1 MHREMAAFPNVAKPE
16 RRQQLCGRRETRG
29 PSGAPPNAGGA
40 SGAAGGCSGSTMH
53 RGEVKR
59 TASGSSSAGGGS
71 SPTLVGV
78 DHPWRQVPTHL
89 KEVCASALVGGM
101 KCLFRDDK
109 PSEETMMER
118 SNRKKLIMLRQ
129 VSAMDFNLMDPDNME
144 GHQVSIGT
152 LAGGHILRDL
162 KSKKRLMRKAAR
174 IFNQEA
180 SRGIEFLVDAG
191 LVPDPITPS
200 VVAAFLRNSI
210 VTQDD
215 RDAHSSGPQRICG
228 GGGDPSFLV
237 DLPTSEWA
245 GTAVWFT
252 CKPSSGMSVQSQARS
267 LGRVNRKPDGP
278 EPSEIKVT
286 VVHWKLWHSRCF
298 SVQREPEDSTPY
310 LSRFGRYQAS
320 TTGRGAATRR
330 ERR

>member
-1 MHREMAAFPNVAKPE
+1 M
-16 RRQQLCGRRETRG
+16 
-29 PSGAPPNAGGA
+29 PP
-40 SGAAGGCSGSTMH
+40 
-53 RGEVKR
+53 GEVKR
-59 TASGSSSAGGGS
+59 TASGSSSAGGAS

-78 DHPWRQVPTHL
+78 DHPWRQVPAHL

-109 PSEETMMER
+109 PTEETMMER

-152 LAGGHILRDL
+152 LAGGHILQDL

-191 LVPDPITPS
+191 LVPDPVTPS

-215 RDAHSSGPQRICG
+215 RDAHSSGPQRIR
-228 GGGDPSFLV
+228 GGGDPSFLI

-252 CKPSSGMSVQSQARS
+252 CKPYSGMSVKSEARS
-267 LGRVNRKPDGP
+267 LGRVNRKAPDGP
-278 EPSEIKVT
+278 VPSEIMVT
-286 VVHWKLWHSRCF
+286 VTPVQHVKSRSIQCLHFLDQQAEPRSKSLYCPSHLQAQVHRSH
-298 SVQREPEDSTPY
+298 PHPD
-310 LSRFGRYQAS
+310 
-320 TTGRGAATRR
+320 
-330 ERR
+330 